1 MQYSATH
8 NAYNSWTIPLN
19 AAIGLHLVVAFSF
32 IFLPGL
38 LKSKAKYEDIYT
50 VNLISISEPVVQ
62 EVAVQPVPASK
73 PVPPPVESPKAIPLA
88 EVKAPSAP
96 AQPEQP
102 VSIKPVK
109 RKIKKE
115 EPPDNKLKQK
125 ELEQSKRQTIAEAL
139 KAEQD
144 AAELARRAAEEAAR
158 QQKLLEQQLAEIK
171 TQSSPARKSSGRSG
185 SSTLTGLEMQYYSTI
200 AGRIAQFWSLPQY
213 KNWDP
218 GTEAVVVITISQNGS
233 ILKQF
238 FEKASNDPT
247 FDQFVRKTLH
257 DASPLPP
264 IPPALQRTSWEVG
277 LRFRPEGIQ

>member
-1 MQYSATH
+1 MQYSVTY

-62 EVAVQPVPASK
+62 QETVAPVPASK
-73 PVPPPVESPKAIPLA
+73 PVPPPIESPKAVALA
-88 EVKAPSAP
+88 ELKAPAAP

-102 VSIKPVK
+102 VSIKPLK

-115 EPPDNKLKQK
+115 EPPDDKLRQK
-125 ELEQSKRQTIAEAL
+125 ELEQNKRQTIAEAL
-139 KAEQD
+139 KAEQE
-144 AAELARRAAEEAAR
+144 AAELARLAAEEAAR
-158 QQKLLEQQLAEIK
+158 QQKLLEKQLAQLK
-171 TQSSPARKSSGRSG
+171 AQSSPMRKPSGRSS
-185 SSTLTGLEMQYYSTI
+185 SSTLSGLERQYYSTI
-200 AGRIAQFWSLPQY
+200 AGRITQFWSLPQY
-213 KNWDP
+213 KSWDP
-218 GTEAVVVITISQNGS
+218 ATEAVVVITISQNGA

-264 IPPALQRTSWEVG
+264 IPPALQKTSYEVG
-277 LRFRPEGIQ
+277 LIFRPEGIQ